1 MRTVIAVV
9 MLCGFAS
16 TLASQ
21 TPRIEDNSFLV
32 EEAYNQERGVVQHI
46 TTWQRSLRAEAWD
59 FSFTQ
64 EWPFLSQSHQ
74 LSYTFLLGSTRDGT
88 EFGGL
93 GLNYR
98 YQLLPT
104 DARVTIAPRLSAL
117 LPARREH
124 VGVQFAVPVSVRLT
138 DALVGHLNGGVTETT
153 RVTTLYNVGGSLVWL
168 ARPTFNV
175 LCELVWAEEEGSSAL
190 LLNPGIR
197 WAHNFPSGLQ
207 IVPGMAF
214 TYGLGPSKGVRAA
227 FLYLSFEHPFGGGS
241 EQQ

>member
-1 MRTVIAVV
+1 MRLVV
-9 MLCGFAS
+9 ALVSGAMAAP
-16 TLASQ
+16 LASQ

-46 TTWQRSLRAEAWD
+46 TTWQRSLRSEAWD

-64 EWPFLSQSHQ
+64 EWPFLTQAHQ
-74 LSYTFLLGSTRDGT
+74 LSYTLLLGSTRAGT
-88 EFGGL
+88 EFGGI

-104 DARVTIAPRLSAL
+104 AARVTIAPRISAL

-124 VGVQFAVPVSVRLT
+124 VGAQLAVPVSIKLA
-138 DALVGHLNGGVTETT
+138 DALVGHWNGGVTRTT

-175 LCELVWAEEEGSSAL
+175 LCELAWAEEDGASAL

-197 WAHNFPSGLQ
+197 WAHSFSSGLQ

-214 TYGLGPSKGVRAA
+214 TYGLGPSTGVRAG

-241 EQQ
+241 EQE